1 MKRRT
6 MKILACLLTLMLLS
20 GCGAI
25 APKEKTIILSEK
37 AVQQEVTETDPTAQS
52 FAVKKIVKLPMD
64 KLNPTGNH
72 PDVNKAVIGWIDN
85 DNLAAMTVQ
94 TVTVGAED
102 ADSDEQLQQPTER
115 VMTQFVRI
123 HAQYGFYDPILTLV
137 DVAAEC
143 FDISADGTLAAYVA
157 GNRLDVY
164 SLGSGQLVQTLTRP
178 VLASRVTF
186 AQQGHDLYFTDAG
199 EDKLLE
205 CMNADTGKTEGV
217 LSGKSYRALAVG
229 EGGMVICTQ
238 SDGRETLGH
247 YDGKTFGEALLDK
260 ESRTNSCC
268 VLSGG
273 EGLVA
278 YDGDLYLLSED
289 GAALAGEDV
298 LAFDIGSDGMHI
310 AFAQRNADGTVDI
323 RVGYWSGSR
332 IINDK
337 LTYKDIG
344 VNVNAMFF
352 SPDLGKLYLQ
362 GRDETGML
370 TAYTFEFR

>member
-289 GAALAGEDV
+289 GAALAGEDI